1 MSAAPTQPLWSV
13 QYLRAIAACA
23 VLFSHI
29 QDLIPAYAGYFDFSN
44 GRCGVDIFFVISG
57 FIMVSAARAD
67 NGRDFLAR
75 RIIRIVPL
83 YWLLTLALAAVGTLL
98 PQLLNHISVLPV
110 SVLQSLFFIPHMMG
124 TEVGPLLQ
132 PGWTLNYEMAFYFVF
147 ALFFAIPITRR
158 VAVIGAVFTALVMIG
173 VLLGASSGPIAFKTY
188 TSPLLLEFVAGMA
201 LGLLVQNNKRL
212 PPWLSGIAILALFTN
227 HRAAFLAFA
236 TIAIY
241 IFVYTPMKRISSL
254 NTLVG
259 AIPGALPPLIGWVA
273 ARGNYNIEGCLLFA
287 TLWFWQMPHFLAI
300 AWMYKDDYADGGFVM
315 LTANDPEG
323 RLTSRQALLYT
334 LFLVPV
340 TLLPSMLGFNTPVYF
355 LGALAL
361 GLAFTAFALR
371 FIIQRNR
378 GAARNLF
385 FASIIYLPLL
395 LGILVATKR

>member
-1 MSAAPTQPLWSV
+1 MKRTRGRPLPAGRMQPQDSL
-13 QYLRAIAACA
+13 
-23 VLFSHI
+23 LF
-29 QDLIPAYAGYFDFSN
+29 G
-44 GRCGVDIFFVISG
+44 IFFS
-57 FIMVSAARAD
+57 
-67 NGRDFLAR
+67 
-75 RIIRIVPL
+75 
-83 YWLLTLALAAVGTLL
+83 
-98 PQLLNHISVLPV
+98 
-110 SVLQSLFFIPHMMG
+110 
-124 TEVGPLLQ
+124 
-132 PGWTLNYEMAFYFVF
+132 
-147 ALFFAIPITRR
+147 
-158 VAVIGAVFTALVMIG
+158 
-173 VLLGASSGPIAFKTY
+173 
-188 TSPLLLEFVAGMA
+188 
-201 LGLLVQNNKRL
+201 
-212 PPWLSGIAILALFTN
+212 LSGIAILALFTN

-236 TIAIY
+236 TVAIY
-241 IFVYTPMKRISSL
+241 ILVYTPMKRISSL

-340 TLLPSMLGFNTPVYF
+340 TLMPSILGFNSTGYF

-371 FIIQRNR
+371 FFTLRSRN
-378 GAARNLF
+378 AARNLF